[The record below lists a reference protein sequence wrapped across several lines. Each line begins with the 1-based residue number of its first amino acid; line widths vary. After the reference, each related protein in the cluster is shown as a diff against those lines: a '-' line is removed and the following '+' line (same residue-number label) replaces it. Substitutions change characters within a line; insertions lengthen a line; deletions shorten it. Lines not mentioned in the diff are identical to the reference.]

1 MNLERM
7 YDPRYAAFTFCQLCR
22 NIPCVDFEEF
32 LSKVGKNIQSIRKE
46 KGFTQENMD
55 EGDYAVPV
63 RTLQDIEAGR
73 ANFTANSIF
82 KLSKRLKV
90 KPKDFLD
97 I

>member
-1 MNLERM
+1 M
-7 YDPRYAAFTFCQLCR
+7 
-22 NIPCVDFEEF
+22 DFEEF
-32 LSKVGKNIQSIRKE
+32 LIKVGKNIQKIRKE

-90 KPKDFLD
+90 KPKDLLD
-97 I
+97 L

>member
-1 MNLERM
+1 MEL
-7 YDPRYAAFTFCQLCR
+7 
-22 NIPCVDFEEF
+22 EEF
-32 LSKVGKNIQSIRKE
+32 LQKVGRKIQAIRKE

-73 ANFTANSIF
+73 ANFTASSIF

>member
-1 MNLERM
+1 M
-7 YDPRYAAFTFCQLCR
+7 
-22 NIPCVDFEEF
+22 DFEEF

>member
-1 MNLERM
+1 M
-7 YDPRYAAFTFCQLCR
+7 
-22 NIPCVDFEEF
+22 DFEEF
-32 LSKVGKNIQSIRKE
+32 LLKVGKNIQAVRKE
-46 KGFTQENMD
+46 KGLTQENMD

-90 KPKDFLD
+90 KPKDLLD

>member
-1 MNLERM
+1 MEL
-7 YDPRYAAFTFCQLCR
+7 
-22 NIPCVDFEEF
+22 EEF
-32 LSKVGKNIQSIRKE
+32 LQKVGRKIQTIRKE

-73 ANFTANSIF
+73 ANFTASSIF

-90 KPKDFLD
+90 KPKDLLD